1 MMSLYRCLN
10 PRLLKTSIANPIVGG
25 WPNGR
30 QNGFTLVEWLT
41 WMTLV
46 VVLSVPVVPAVQD
59 AMARWRSQQAQS
71 DLQRAVRLTQSL
83 AMQQHRTLTLGP
95 HTDCVH
101 PEKGSVP
108 PSQAW
113 SCGWMVFEDI
123 NVNRKADDHEPRWLE
138 HDALWPLQLN
148 SSITRPVR
156 FDSEGLTTDWIT
168 WTDCDVHEPTG
179 LSRWKATLSRLG
191 RLNLQTGS
199 AWGCQT

>member
-1 MMSLYRCLN
+1 MMFAYLCLGSRSLN
-10 PRLLKTSIANPIVGG
+10 PFNMGPTDGG
-25 WPNGR
+25 GSHES
-30 QNGFTLVEWLT
+30 QTGFTLAEWLT

-59 AMARWRSQQAQS
+59 AMAPWRSQQAQS

-83 AMQQHRTLTLGP
+83 AMQQQRTLTLGP
-95 HTDCVH
+95 HTHCVH
-101 PEKGSVP
+101 PKNGSVP

-113 SCGWMVFEDI
+113 SCGWMVYEDT
-123 NVNRKADDHEPRWLE
+123 NVNRQADDHEPRWLE

-148 SSITRPVR
+148 SSINRPVR

-168 WTDCDVHEPTG
+168 WTDCDAQEPTG

-191 RLNLQTGS
+191 RLNLQTGPV
-199 AWGCQT
+199 WGCQT

>member
-1 MMSLYRCLN
+1 MMFACLCLAFRSFN
-10 PRLLKTSIANPIVGG
+10 PFNVASTTGG
-25 WPNGR
+25 ETRGS
-30 QNGFTLVEWLT
+30 QTGFTLAEWLT

-83 AMQQHRTLTLGP
+83 AMQQQRTLTLGP
-95 HTDCVH
+95 HTHCVH
-101 PEKGSVP
+101 PNNGSVP

-113 SCGWMVFEDI
+113 SCGWMVYEDT
-123 NVNRKADDHEPRWLE
+123 NANRQADDHERRWLV

-191 RLNLQTGS
+191 RLNLQTGP